1 MYIPTVCAWIFS
13 EEIDIKV
20 ICKILAKLTAEVFE
34 GAQVLDELDVHTPER
49 HELLQVDHHRGHV
62 EVK

>member
-1 MYIPTVCAWIFS
+1 
-13 EEIDIKV
+13 
-20 ICKILAKLTAEVFE
+20 LAKLTAEVFE